1 MQNVTTEKA
10 IKNQVASAEMEGI
23 HFDQKALEIIRQY
36 ADNEITHEERV
47 RIVAQSVR
55 GRINGS
61 LQS

>member
-23 HFDQKALEIIRQY
+23 HFDKKALKIIRQY
-36 ADNEITHEERV
+36 ADNEITHEELV
-47 RIVAQSVR
+47 RLVAQSVR
-55 GRINGS
+55 GRNNGS